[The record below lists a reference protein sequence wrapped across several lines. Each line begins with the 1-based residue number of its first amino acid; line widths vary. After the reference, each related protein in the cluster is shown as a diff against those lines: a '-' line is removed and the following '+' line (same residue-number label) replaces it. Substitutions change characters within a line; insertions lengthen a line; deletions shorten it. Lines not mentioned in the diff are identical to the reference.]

1 MRVHHE
7 EGVASHLG
15 PEPCGGIR
23 EGDGEASAGES
34 TGQPLS
40 RERSSVP
47 GADAFQ
53 IAEGNTMGAPARAPG
68 RPGVVGDPGM
78 CRRSL
83 YGNRPT
89 RRERYREVS
98 CPASDN
104 PLLVRSGKVRSR
116 SR

>member
-53 IAEGNTMGAPARAPG
+53 IAEGNTDGRASASARTARRGRRPWHVQTLLTREPG
-68 RPGVVGDPGM
+68 GLVTGQRHFIDRPQ
-78 CRRSL
+78 
-83 YGNRPT
+83 
-89 RRERYREVS
+89 REGEE
-98 CPASDN
+98 P
-104 PLLVRSGKVRSR
+104 
-116 SR
+116 